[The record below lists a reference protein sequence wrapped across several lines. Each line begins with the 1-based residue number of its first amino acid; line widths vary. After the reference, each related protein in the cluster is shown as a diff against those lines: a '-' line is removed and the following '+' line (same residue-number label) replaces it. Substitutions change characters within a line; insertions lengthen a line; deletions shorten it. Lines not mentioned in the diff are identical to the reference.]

1 MAKAIL
7 EYDLKDADDLMEFTR
22 ANKSLDLSL
31 CLWEIMYNTKKKFI
45 SKIEEDSF
53 KSQDANELLDFVY
66 DKFWEILNERNISLD
81 ELVN

>member
-45 SKIEEDSF
+45 SK
-53 KSQDANELLDFVY
+53 V
-66 DKFWEILNERNISLD
+66 
-81 ELVN
+81 

>member
-7 EYDLKDADDLMEFTR
+7 EYDLKDPDDLMEFTR
-22 ANKSLDLSL
+22 ANKSLDISL
-31 CLWEIMYNTKKKFI
+31 CLWEIMYNTKKKFS
-45 SKIEEDSF
+45 SKIEED
-53 KSQDANELLDFVY
+53 KIDANELLDCVY